1 MPTLS
6 TVPRAEAITRKVK
19 REDGPRVKAR
29 KEFLAYA
36 QQLADNPAE
45 ALIFRGFE
53 PGEDRQFIVKL
64 QHAFKRLDMT
74 DAHVRKTRNAD
85 EVRAW
90 IGGEEEEDSAETNDS
105 GTNEDDTY
113 EVDEATYSNED
124 EDDSGE
130 TFTDGEEDPDS
141 NDDIEEDEEYEVE
154 AAQ

>member
-64 QHAFKRLDMT
+64 QHAFKKLDMT

-90 IGGEEEEDSAETNDS
+90 IGGEEEEDSAETADS
-105 GTNEDDTY
+105 AATEDDTY
-113 EVDEATYSNED
+113 EVDEATED
-124 EDDSGE
+124 DDSGE

-141 NDDIEEDEEYEVE
+141 NDDVEEDEEYEVE